1 LIAVGGTTSLAW
13 LAVDLGIEGKVAL
26 VTGATRGIGLG
37 IAQHLAAEGARVAVV
52 ARTAA
57 EVRRIADEMNGFGVA
72 ADVLTAEGCTRAVEE
87 TRHNLGPIE
96 ILVNNFGAR
105 AGTSWRD
112 TRVAEF
118 EEAFR
123 GNLSVSARMTELVLP
138 QMLERGWGR
147 IVLISS
153 VFGREWGGAPAY
165 NAAKAAENSYVKS
178 LAREVASK
186 GVTVNAVAPG
196 SILWEGGGWHR
207 RRHADPEGIA
217 EFVRRE
223 MPLGRFGTVEEV
235 AAVVAFACS
244 AQASLLNGACIA
256 VDGGQGR
263 SIL

>member
-1 LIAVGGTTSLAW
+1 M
-13 LAVDLGIEGKVAL
+13 DFGIEGKVAL
-26 VTGATRGIGLG
+26 VTAATRGIGLA
-37 IAQHLAAEGARVAVV
+37 IAQHLAREGAKVSIV

-57 EVRRIADEMNGFGVA
+57 DVKRVARELDGFGVA
-72 ADVLTAEGCTRAVEE
+72 ADVLTGQGCARAVEE
-87 TRHNLGPIE
+87 TEQHLGPVE

-105 AGTSWRD
+105 AGTSWDD
-112 TRVAEF
+112 THEEEF
-118 EEAFR
+118 EQAFR
-123 GNLSVSARMTELVLP
+123 GNVGVSARMTSLVLP
-138 QMLERGWGR
+138 GMVERGWGR
-147 IVLISS
+147 VVVISS

-196 SILWEGGGWHR
+196 SILWEGGGWYR
-207 RRHADPEGIA
+207 RRQADPEGIA

-235 AAVVAFACS
+235 AAVVTFVCS
-244 AQASLLNGACIA
+244 AQAGLVNGACIA

-263 SIL
+263 SII